1 MKTLANPSQRFV
13 AFLIDT
19 IIIGFVTFLL
29 SLLLSLVFRVKEP
42 QFEEIDPHVKPV
54 LVEMI
59 NNKLS
64 PAGDSNLVTADVTDE
79 QVALY
84 VYYLVDDENVKNTC
98 ARYNSDFSNK
108 VINSVEDCRNYA
120 SASMKYTL
128 TSSIISFLSYLII
141 IVLYYDVLGYYW
153 SKQTV
158 GRMIMKI
165 KVVNLES
172 ESPTMGMLVLRDL
185 VGFGLYNILN
195 ICCFIALIINIIFIS
210 KDRIS
215 VGDRLSSTRM
225 VRYDEAALNQEN
237 EKEYSPYTNSNF
249 YENSNQTNSNDEEI
263 KDAEIVDDTSDDN
276 YDLDSEN
283 NLNDSDDDE

>member
-29 SLLLSLVFRVKEP
+29 SLLLLVVFRVKEP
-42 QFEEIDPHVKPV
+42 QFEKIDPHVKPV

-64 PAGDSNLVTADVTDE
+64 PTGNSNLTTDINDE

-84 VYYLVDDENVKNTC
+84 VYYLVDDETVKNTC
-98 ARYNSDFSNK
+98 ARYDSDFSSM
-108 VINSVEDCRNYA
+108 VINSVEDCRSYA

-128 TSSIISFLSYLII
+128 TSSIVSFLSYLII
-141 IVLYYDVLGYYW
+141 IVLYYDILGYYW

-158 GRMIMKI
+158 GRMLMKI
-165 KVVNLES
+165 KVESLEGKD
-172 ESPTMGMLVLRDL
+172 PTMGTLVLRDL

-195 ICCFIALIINIIFIS
+195 ICCFIALIINIIYITR
-210 KDRIS
+210 DNIS

-237 EKEYSPYTNSNF
+237 GNEYSPYMSSHL
-249 YENSNQTNSNDEEI
+249 YENNSRFNTNKEEI
-263 KDAEIVDDTSDDN
+263 KDAEIVDDDSDD
-276 YDLDSEN
+276 EN